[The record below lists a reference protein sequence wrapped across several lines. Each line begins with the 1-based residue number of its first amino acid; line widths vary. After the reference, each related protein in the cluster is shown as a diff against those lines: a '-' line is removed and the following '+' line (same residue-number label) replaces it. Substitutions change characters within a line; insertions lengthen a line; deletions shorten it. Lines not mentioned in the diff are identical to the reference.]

1 MVSLNDLRSKRE
13 EILSLAEKHGAHN
26 IRVFGSVI
34 RGENTPDS
42 DIDFL
47 VNMKPDASLLDR
59 IGLIND
65 LEDMFQSKVDVV
77 NEKALHHTVK
87 DIIIKQGVPL

>member
-1 MVSLNDLRSKRE
+1 MVSLNDLRSRRE

-26 IRVFGSVI
+26 VRVFGSVI
-34 RGENTPDS
+34 RGKNTPDS